1 MYRFKYLCSMNNE
14 NQELEMARN
23 YALYTHR
30 NIFLTGKAG
39 TGKTTF
45 LRRLQQETRK
55 RMIVV
60 APTGVAAINAGGVTI
75 HSFFQLA
82 PGLYLP
88 GGQMIAGRDQ
98 RSRFSFSKQKLNILR
113 SLDLLVIDEIS
124 MVRADLLDAIDEV
137 LRRYQKRDQ
146 PFGGVQLLLIGDLQQ
161 LAPVATDEEWPV
173 LQQFYQTPYFFSSLA
188 LQQTSFVYI
197 ELRHVYRQQDEH
209 FVGLLN
215 AVRDGRLDQATL
227 QELNARYRPGFVP
240 SDEEEWITLTT
251 HNHQAAQI
259 NARKLSAL
267 PSQPVVFE
275 ATIKGDFPEM
285 SYPTD
290 DHLTLKVGAQVMFCK
305 NDPSTAKAYYNG
317 RIGRIERIADGKVTV
332 VCRRA
337 SSATISPEEVR
348 FDRIEVAPQIW
359 QNTKYATDSSTGIIR
374 EEIVGSFTQ
383 IPLRTAWAITIHKSQ
398 GLTFDR
404 AIINAGR
411 AFSHGQVYVA
421 LSRCR
426 TLEGLVLSTPISP
439 SVITTD
445 PDVIQ
450 FEDHARDLIPTP
462 TTFLKDRRSFVEDIL
477 CDTFDFRGISMRLR
491 FFLRLVSE
499 FMPYFPEYVSEVQ
512 AAAQETDT
520 RLMAVGVKFQ
530 TQIHE
535 LIQLADSYGANQPLR
550 QRVHA
555 AIAYYCKE
563 TANVLGDL
571 MSKEL
576 PEVDNARGREQIER
590 EFQFLK
596 TDFDQKMNIFIACL
610 SEFSL
615 DAYWDAKAR
624 ASMTEDTSLK
634 KKAAPRKKASSR
646 AATTTTKDNSSGPQ
660 QTTSQAPKSSRSRT
674 PKAAVDTSVVRNPSL
689 YRAIIDWRRDV
700 ARERKMPPAY
710 VMPIRTVIALTNA
723 QPDTPEALLA
733 VPGIGDK
740 TAADHGPDLLEI
752 VARHRR

>member
-1 MYRFKYLCSMNNE
+1 MNIE

-45 LRRLQQETRK
+45 LRKLKQETRK

-88 GGQMIAGRDQ
+88 GGQMVAGRDQ

-161 LAPVATDEEWPV
+161 LAPVATDEEWPI

-197 ELRHVYRQQDEH
+197 ELRHIYRQQDDH
-209 FVGLLN
+209 FVRLLN
-215 AVRDGRLDQATL
+215 AVRDGHLDDTTL
-227 QELNARYRPGFVP
+227 QELNARYRPGFNP
-240 SDEEEWITLTT
+240 SDDEEWITLTT

-259 NARKLSAL
+259 NARKLNML
-267 PSQPVVFE
+267 PAEPVVFD
-275 ATIKGDFPEM
+275 ATVKGDFPEL

-290 DHLTLKVGAQVMFCK
+290 VHLTLKVGAQVMFCK

-317 RIGRIERIADGKVTV
+317 RIGRVERIADGKVTV

-337 SSATISPEEVR
+337 VASNSSSAAAQQY
-348 FDRIEVAPQIW
+348 DRIEVSPQIW

-374 EEIVGSFTQ
+374 EEVVGSFTQ

-426 TLEGLVLSTPISP
+426 TLEGMVLSTPISP
-439 SVITTD
+439 SVVTTD

-450 FEDHARDLIPTP
+450 FEDHARDLMPTAS
-462 TTFLKDRRSFVEDIL
+462 TFLQDRRSFVEDIL

-491 FFLRLVSE
+491 YFLRLVSE
-499 FMPYFPEYVSEVQ
+499 FMPYFPEYVAEVQ
-512 AAAQETDT
+512 AAAQETDA

-530 TQIHE
+530 AQIHE
-535 LIQLADSYGANQPLR
+535 LIPLADSYGANLPLR

-590 EFQFLK
+590 EFEILK
-596 TDFDQKMNIFIACL
+596 TDFDQKMNTFIACL
-610 SEFSL
+610 TEFSL

-624 ASMTEDTSLK
+624 ASMTEDTAPK
-634 KKAAPRKKASSR
+634 KKSATRKRTSSTRNAASPASPDGIREDASP
-646 AATTTTKDNSSGPQ
+646 K
-660 QTTSQAPKSSRSRT
+660 APKSRSSRT
-674 PKAAVDTSVVRNPSL
+674 PKVSVDTSAIHNPSL

-700 ARERKMPPAY
+700 ARERKIPPAY

-723 QPDTPEALLA
+723 QPDTPEALLS